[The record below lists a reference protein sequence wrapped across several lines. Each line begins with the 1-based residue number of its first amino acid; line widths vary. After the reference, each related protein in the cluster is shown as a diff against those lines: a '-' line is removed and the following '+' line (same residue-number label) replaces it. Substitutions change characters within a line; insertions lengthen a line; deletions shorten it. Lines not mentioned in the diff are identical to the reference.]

1 MYTLLIIILGTFI
14 AKAEDNG
21 PRGKIIGKVVDKATN
36 EPIIGLVVLIEGTTT
51 GTQTNFDG
59 QYELINLKAGTY
71 KLVFKYIS
79 YNTKIVEGIV
89 VNAGKTT
96 TLNITMEEQ
105 GKQLNEVVV
114 TSTYKRESLGALY
127 TIQKNNVTISDG
139 ISSDIIK
146 KSPDRSTSDVLRRV
160 SGASI
165 QDNKFVVIRGLSD
178 RYNVALINGSPLPST
193 EPDKRAFS
201 FDIFPANLL
210 DNMTITKAA
219 TPDLPGDFAGGV
231 IQLNTKDF
239 PEESFFN
246 VNMGLSFNSI
256 TNGKKFVQNSTTGK
270 YDFLG
275 VDDGTRA
282 IPDGI
287 PSEENYP
294 TNAKKAAAM
303 SRLFSN
309 DWGYTDN
316 NAAAPGGSFQILYGN
331 KSKIAQKDFGYVYGI
346 TYNNTQRYNQ
356 IERQDFD
363 NSVGKRFVFADD
375 NYKNNIT
382 LGALLNLSYQTGKNS
397 KVSLKNIY
405 NINTDINTIVRNGY
419 NLEDNAPDTIKIK
432 GYNYEFTSKR
442 LLSSQV
448 NYEKVFPTNNI
459 KFKANGGVSRIDR
472 DEPDARS
479 LQYSNNITQSP
490 DAPMLAQINFTP
502 DKNARKFYSKLNEN
516 TYSFGSDVTVP
527 FDLFKDKSSIKVGVY
542 ASKREREFSARFFGY
557 KRQGFPISDSVLS
570 LGPEHLFDVSNLA
583 DSSKSPFKGFILED
597 ITNPTARY
605 TAQNNL
611 QAAYIMFDN
620 HLLKNVRFVWG
631 ARVESNN
638 IKLQSPGD
646 SLELNITNVDV
657 LPSANITYALSEKMN
672 LRFAFSKT
680 VSRPEFRELATF
692 EYEDFITNTL
702 IQGNPNL
709 KRALITNYDVRW
721 EIYPRAGEVMSVTG
735 FYKNFNNPIESV
747 YLGGSNKTKTF
758 QNVTEAKNYGLELEF
773 RKKLNFLNAFNALA
787 WEQWDNFTIYANT
800 SFISSKVDLR
810 GNINAADS
818 IRPLQGQSPYIVN
831 AGLQYSEP
839 KSGLSFSVLYNVI
852 GRRIVEAGYLGY
864 ENVWEAPRNLLDAQ
878 VSKVFMSHF
887 EVKLN
892 VSDILNQKRIYYQD
906 IDKNKSYNEDKD
918 NKILS
923 TSWGTTY
930 SFSLAYKF

>member
-1 MYTLLIIILGTFI
+1 MILASFT
-14 AKAEDNG
+14 ASAEDNG

-36 EPIIGLVVLIEGTTT
+36 EPVIGLVVMIDGTST

-71 KLVFKYIS
+71 KVVFKYIS
-79 YNTKIVEGIV
+79 YNTKIVEGVV
-89 VNAGKTT
+89 VNSGKST
-96 TLNITMEEQ
+96 TLNVAMEEQ
-105 GKQLNEVVV
+105 GKQIQEVVV
-114 TSTYKRESLGALY
+114 TSSYKKESLGALY
-127 TIQKNNVTISDG
+127 TIQKNNITISDG

-146 KSPDRSTSDVLRRV
+146 KSPDRNTSEVLRRV

-246 VNMGLSFNSI
+246 VNMGLSINSI
-256 TNGKKFVQNSTTGK
+256 TKGRKFIQNSTTGK

-275 VDDGTRA
+275 IDDGTRA
-282 IPDGI
+282 IPDGV

-294 TNAKKAAAM
+294 TNAKSAAAM
-303 SRLFSN
+303 SKLFRN
-309 DWGYTDN
+309 DWGYSDN
-316 NAAAPGGSFQILYGN
+316 KVAAPGGSFQILYGN
-331 KSKIAQKDFGYVYGI
+331 KSKIAKKDFGYVYGI
-346 TYNNTQRYNQ
+346 TYNNTERYNQ

-363 NSVGKRFVFADD
+363 NSIGKRFIYADD

-382 LGALLNLSYQTGKNS
+382 LGGLLNLSYQTGKNS

-405 NINTDINTIVRNGY
+405 NINTDINTVVRNGF
-419 NLEDNAPDTIKIK
+419 NLEDNTPDTVKIK
-432 GYNYEFTSKR
+432 SYNYEFTSKR

-448 NYEKVFPTNNI
+448 NYEKIFPTKDI
-459 KFKANGGVSRIDR
+459 KFKANAGVSRIDR

-502 DKNARKFYSKLNEN
+502 DKNARKFYSQLKEN

-527 FDLFKDKSSIKVGVY
+527 FTLFKDKSSVKVGVY
-542 ASKREREFSARFFGY
+542 ASKRERDFSARFFGY
-557 KRQGFPISDSVLS
+557 KRQGFPISDSILS
-570 LGPEHLFDVSNLA
+570 LSPEHLFDASNLA
-583 DSSKSPFKGFILED
+583 DSSKKPFKGFILED

-620 HLLKNVRFVWG
+620 HLIKNLRVVWG

-638 IKLQSPGD
+638 IRLQSPGD
-646 SLELNITNVDV
+646 SLELNMTNVDV
-657 LPSANITYALSEKMN
+657 LPSANITYALTEKMN
-672 LRFAFSKT
+672 LRFAYSKT

-709 KRALITNYDVRW
+709 KRAIITNYDVRW
-721 EIYPRAGEVMSVTG
+721 ELYPRAGEVLSVTG

-758 QNVTEAKNYGLELEF
+758 QNVTEAKNLGVELEF
-773 RKKLNFLNAFNALA
+773 RRKLNFLNNINFLA
-787 WEQWDNFTIYANT
+787 WEQWDNFVFYANT
-800 SFISSKVDLR
+800 SIISSKVDLR

-818 IRPLQGQSPYIVN
+818 IRPLQGQSPYIIN
-831 AGLQYSEP
+831 AGLQYSDA
-839 KSGLSFSVLYNVI
+839 KSGLNVSLLYNVI

-864 ENVWEAPRNLLDAQ
+864 ENVWEAPRNLVDAQ
-878 VSKVFMSHF
+878 ISKVIFNNF

-906 IDKNKSYNEDKD
+906 IDKNKSFDESKD

-923 TSWGTTY
+923 TNWGTTY